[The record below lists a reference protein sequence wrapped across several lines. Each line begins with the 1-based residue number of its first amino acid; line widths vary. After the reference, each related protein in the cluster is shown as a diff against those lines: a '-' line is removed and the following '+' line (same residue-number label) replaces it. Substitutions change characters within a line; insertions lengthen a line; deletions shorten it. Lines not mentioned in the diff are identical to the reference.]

1 MNNKKITDVLLE
13 RIKYF
18 INSIE
23 NGEYDPKGY
32 EFTIKIPLD
41 FTQNISEQ
49 KYLTISDSYSTLEK

>member
-1 MNNKKITDVLLE
+1 MDNKKITDILLE

-32 EFTIKIPLD
+32 EFIIKIPLD
-41 FTQNISEQ
+41 FTQNVSEQ